1 MIPSAAVNAG
11 GSPGAAVV
19 FMVVAAGLL
28 AAAILAGVWARRANQ
43 FLGVTLGLILLGL
56 CVAMSYEAA
65 ATWINAPWLKTISQ
79 ISNAAF
85 NGYRALWGAVYFVLL
100 LLAGLFTMHFTLEI
114 KRQERADWGL
124 LGSGI
129 LILLNGA
136 LFSFWFNWLP

>member
-11 GSPGAAVV
+11 GSPAAVV

-28 AAAILAGVWARRANQ
+28 AAAILAGVWARRADQ
-43 FLGVTLGLILLGL
+43 VLGVTLGLILLGL

-65 ATWINAPWLKTISQ
+65 ATWVHAPWLKTISQ
-79 ISNAAF
+79 ISNEAF
-85 NGYRALWGAVYFVLL
+85 NNYRALWGAVYFVLI
-100 LLAGLFTMHFTLEI
+100 LLAGLFTMHFTLEVR
-114 KRQERADWGL
+114 RQQSADWGL